1 MINFPKDF
9 LWGASTSAY
18 QVEGQN
24 SNCDWW
30 KWEKK
35 AGLKD
40 LSGEACRH
48 YDLFDQDFALARK
61 LNHNAHRLSIEWSRI
76 EPGKG
81 EFSSKEI
88 SHYIEVIDSLRRN
101 GLEPLVTLHHFT
113 NPLWFADSGA
123 WLEKGGVDS
132 FLEYVRHT
140 VESLADKVKY
150 WITINEPLVY
160 VYHAYLLGAWPP
172 KEKSLRLSLLVI
184 ERLLSAHIGAHR
196 IIREIY
202 RKKNLPFPLI
212 GIAKNMQTF
221 EPCDRGLRTRL
232 GIFLREKYYNY
243 YFLDRLAKARAM
255 DFVGLNYYTRSLIEV
270 TSWRPWDLFT
280 QVCTKGLGQVEK
292 NSLGWDIYPQGLYRL
307 LVGLKKYKL
316 PVLITENGICTQD
329 DQLRWRFIRDHLKE
343 VSRAIASGVDVRGY
357 LYWSLLDNFE
367 WDKGFAPRFGMVE
380 VDYATFQRKPR
391 PSAEKFAAVCESGF
405 LE

>member
-30 KWEKK
+30 RWEKK

-40 LSGEACRH
+40 LSGDACRH

-81 EFSSKEI
+81 EFSSQEI
-88 SHYIEVIDSLRRN
+88 SHYIEVIDSLHRN
-101 GLEPLVTLHHFT
+101 ALEPLVTLHHFT

-123 WLEKGGVDS
+123 WLEKSGVDC
-132 FLEYVRHT
+132 FLEYVRRT
-140 VESLADKVKY
+140 VEALADKVRY

-160 VYHAYLLGAWPP
+160 VYHAYLLGVWPP
-172 KEKSLRLSLLVI
+172 QESSLRLSLRVV
-184 ERLLSAHIGAHR
+184 ERLLAAHIGAHR

-212 GIAKNMQTF
+212 GIAKNMQAF

-232 GIFLREKYYNY
+232 GLFLREKYYNY

-255 DFVGLNYYTRSLIEV
+255 DFIGLNYYTRSLIEV

-316 PVLITENGICTQD
+316 PVVITENGICTQD

-343 VSRAIASGVDVRGY
+343 VSRAIASGADVRGY

-367 WDKGFAPRFGMVE
+367 WDKGFAPRFGMVDM
-380 VDYATFQRKPR
+380 DYATFQRKPR
-391 PSAEKFAAVCESGF
+391 PSAEKFAAVCKSGT

>member
-18 QVEGQN
+18 QVEGRN

-30 KWEKK
+30 RWEKK

-40 LSGEACRH
+40 LSGDACRH

-81 EFSSKEI
+81 EFSSQEI

-101 GLEPLVTLHHFT
+101 ALEPLVTLHHFT

-123 WLEKGGVDS
+123 WLEKGGVDC
-132 FLEYVRHT
+132 FLGYVRRT
-140 VESLADKVKY
+140 VEVLADKVRY

-160 VYHAYLLGAWPP
+160 VYHAYLLGVWPP
-172 KEKSLRLSLLVI
+172 QKSSLRLSLRVV
-184 ERLLSAHIGAHR
+184 ERLLAAHIGAYR

-212 GIAKNMQTF
+212 GIAKNMQAF
-221 EPCDRGLRTRL
+221 ESCDRGLRTRL
-232 GIFLREKYYNY
+232 GLFLREKYYNY

-255 DFVGLNYYTRSLIEV
+255 DFIGLNYYTRSLIEV

-316 PVLITENGICTQD
+316 PVVITENGICTQD

-343 VSRAIASGVDVRGY
+343 VSRAIASGADVRGY

-367 WDKGFAPRFGMVE
+367 WDKGFAPRFGMVD
-380 VDYATFQRKPR
+380 VDYTTFQRKPR
-391 PSAEKFAAVCESGF
+391 PSAEKFAAVCKSGT